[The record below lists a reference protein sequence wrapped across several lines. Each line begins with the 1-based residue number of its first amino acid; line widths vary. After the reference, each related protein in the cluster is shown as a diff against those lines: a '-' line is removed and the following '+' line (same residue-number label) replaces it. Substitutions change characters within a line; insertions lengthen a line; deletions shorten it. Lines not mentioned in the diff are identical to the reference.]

1 MLAIIIPFFKGE
13 YFDQTLASISKQTNK
28 NFVVYIGNDNS
39 PFDCKD
45 IVAKYE
51 CAFSI
56 RYTKFDNNLGQRSLA
71 GHWQR
76 CIGLIANEE
85 WVMFLGDD
93 DMLSPKCVE
102 EFYEAVDKVNLY
114 KINVARYSSI
124 IIDENGNETSKQFLF
139 PFLEGTTLSLIRKF
153 QRKSRASLSEHI
165 FRRSEFEKNG
175 FADMPVAWHSDD
187 IAIME
192 TTHFGKI
199 YTMNKACV
207 FVRYSASSISGQG
220 GNVWRKN
227 LATLKFLRFLIANH
241 AQNFSKWE
249 RTYIIWFYF
258 KKLKHFHKLSPG
270 NIFQIVG
277 MLVRNLFNI
286 QVLISKPVK
295 IRRAGQ

>member
-13 YFDQTLASISKQTNK
+13 YFDQTLASISKQTNN

-39 PFDCKD
+39 PFDCKA

-51 CAFSI
+51 DAFPI
-56 RYTKFDNNLGQRSLA
+56 RYTKFENNLGQRSLA

-76 CIGLIANEE
+76 CLGLIENEE

-93 DMLSPKCVE
+93 DMLSPNCVE
-102 EFYEAVDKVNLY
+102 EFYDAVHELNVH
-114 KINVARYSSI
+114 KINVARYSSV
-124 IIDENGNETSKQFLF
+124 IIDEKGNETSKQFLF
-139 PFLEGTTLSLIRKF
+139 PLLEGTSSSFIRKF

-192 TTHFGKI
+192 TTHFGMI

-207 FVRYSASSISGQG
+207 FVRYSALSISGQG

-227 LATLKFLRFLIANH
+227 LATLTFLRFLIANH

-270 NIFQIVG
+270 KIFQIMG

-286 QVLISKPVK
+286 QVLISKHVQ

>member
-1 MLAIIIPFFKGE
+1 LLAIIIPFFKGA
-13 YFDQTLASISKQTNK
+13 YFDQTLASLSKQTNK

-39 PFDCKD
+39 PFDCSA

-51 CAFSI
+51 GAFPI
-56 RYTKFDNNLGQRSLA
+56 RYTKFEDNLGQRTLA

-76 CIGLIANEE
+76 CLGLLANEE

-93 DMLSPKCVE
+93 DLLSPNCVE
-102 EFYEAVDKVNLY
+102 EFYKALDEVNMY

-124 IIDENGNETSKQFLF
+124 IIDEQSNETSKQFLF
-139 PFLEGTTLSLIRKF
+139 PLLEGTASSVIRKF

-165 FRRSEFEKNG
+165 FRRSEFEKSG

-192 TTHFGKI
+192 TTHFGMI
-199 YTMNKACV
+199 YTMNEACV
-207 FVRYSASSISGQG
+207 YVRYSTLSVSGQG

-241 AQNFSKWE
+241 AQYFSKSE

-258 KKLKHFHKLSPG
+258 KKLKHFHKLRPG
-270 NIFQIVG
+270 NIIQIVG
-277 MLVRNLFNI
+277 MLVRNLLNI
-286 QVLISKPVK
+286 RVLISRPVK